1 MEGSEASTVEVLL
14 AEMALSL
21 GRPCQQGGGG
31 VGLLLSHHLSF
42 TKGPSD
48 DGRRPLLT
56 VAVFRDEVEIE
67 DFQYDEDSET
77 YFCPCPCG
85 DNFAIT
91 KEDLENGEGVAM
103 CPSCSLLTKVTY
115 DKDQSACGETVP
127 APSVNKELS
136 AEEAFRSKSVT

>member
-1 MEGSEASTVEVLL
+1 MTGAHHHSNFPTKQAAISNYCSEPRPAPPKLDPRRWSQTARASTLQ
-14 AEMALSL
+14 
-21 GRPCQQGGGG
+21 RP
-31 VGLLLSHHLSF
+31 
-42 TKGPSD
+42 P
-48 DGRRPLLT
+48 LT

-103 CPSCSLLTKVTY
+103 CPTCSLLTKVTY

-136 AEEAFRSKSVT
+136 AEEAFSFFFLFF

>member
-1 MEGSEASTVEVLL
+1 MTGAHHHSNFPTKQAAISNYC
-14 AEMALSL
+14 
-21 GRPCQQGGGG
+21 RP
-31 VGLLLSHHLSF
+31 
-42 TKGPSD
+42 P
-48 DGRRPLLT
+48 LT

-103 CPSCSLLTKVTY
+103 CPTCSLLTKVTY

-127 APSVNKELS
+127 APSVNKEL
-136 AEEAFRSKSVT
+136 RSKSVT

>member
-1 MEGSEASTVEVLL
+1 
-14 AEMALSL
+14 
-21 GRPCQQGGGG
+21 
-31 VGLLLSHHLSF
+31 
-42 TKGPSD
+42 
-48 DGRRPLLT
+48 
-56 VAVFRDEVEIE
+56 VAVFHDEVEIE

-136 AEEAFRSKSVT
+136 AKEAFRNPNPEQLAMSPDRNFKRKASGFVETTICDLLFCRSVVDSFHQLC